1 MNIYKNFLKKE
12 DFKNLEEA
20 IMGDQFPWFF
30 NSNVVVES
38 KDKTDFQFTYAF
50 LLNREINCSD
60 NTMNLIQ
67 PIISK
72 LTFKQINKIKANL
85 LTKDTKIKEHGMHT
99 DQDSGTTGIF
109 YVNTCNGYTKFENG
123 KKIKSQQNTYVE
135 FDSTLKHTGSSC
147 TDKQRRVVINFNYQ

>member
-30 NSNVVVES
+30 NSNIVLES

-50 LLNREINCSD
+50 LLNGENNCSD
-60 NTMNLIQ
+60 NTMDLLQ
-67 PIISK
+67 PILSK
-72 LTFKQINKIKANL
+72 LTFKQMNRIKANL
-85 LTKDTKIKEHGMHT
+85 LTRDPKIKEHGMHT